1 MNVEESRTNTNEK
14 FSERNGVL
22 VQVDHDICAGFGE
35 CVNLLPD
42 VFALNDEDLAVVLDP
57 DAVGLDMLKEAA
69 DVCPVSAIL
78 LFDEDENQ
86 VAPGL

>member
-1 MNVEESRTNTNEK
+1 MNPEESQTETNEK

-42 VFALNDEDLAVVLDP
+42 VFALNDEGLAVVLDA
-57 DAVGLDMLKEAA
+57 DAVELDMLKEAA

-78 LFDEDENQ
+78 LLDEDENQ
-86 VAPGL
+86 IAPEL

>member
-1 MNVEESRTNTNEK
+1 MTVNETPEQVNEK
-14 FSERNGVL
+14 FSERNRVL

-42 VFALNDEDLAVVLDP
+42 VFALNDENQAIVLDA
-57 DAVGLDMLKEAA
+57 DAVGLDLLRESAEI
-69 DVCPVSAIL
+69 CPVSAIL

-86 VAPGL
+86 IAPEI